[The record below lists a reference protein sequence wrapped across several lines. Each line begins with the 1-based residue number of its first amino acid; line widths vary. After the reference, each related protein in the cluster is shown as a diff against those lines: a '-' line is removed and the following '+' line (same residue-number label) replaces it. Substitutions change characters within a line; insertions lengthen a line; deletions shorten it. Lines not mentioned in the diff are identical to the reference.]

1 MNPPGLVCLEALY
14 EDILSGRWKTPPY
27 KEATVWRF
35 ARDLSDSHAA
45 NIGCRTLDLLH
56 VAVALSLGV
65 KTFVSFD
72 ERQRAVAKLEG
83 LTVKP

>member
-1 MNPPGLVCLEALY
+1 MRTFCPVAGKHPNT
-14 EDILSGRWKTPPY
+14 RKH
-27 KEATVWRF
+27 VWRF
-35 ARDLSDSHAA
+35 ARDLSDRHAET
-45 NIGCRTLDLLH
+45 IGCRTLDLVH

-65 KTFVSFD
+65 KTFLTFD